1 MNHHQGNL
9 HTYMHTG
16 AKRNIYLICVWTRH
30 GIDWDQRD
38 RNTLT
43 CIYIHIIFQ
52 RLTPLR
58 LSAPTLSRGCST
70 DGSLT
75 FVHAPLALPAE
86 HSLGARG
93 RSVDTPPTLLGRFAD
108 VPWALPRSLDA
119 PETPPRRSR
128 RRPPEKLLAR
138 PSGRETQSSH
148 DPRRKTPDTI
158 ELASERLLPSAV
170 PFRKIHISSLRGA
183 RAAFGP
189 PPGGRASPHPHQVR
203 MRKKTTLG
211 TTGDEEKRNK
221 F

>member
-108 VPWALPRSLDA
+108 VPWALPRALSGRSRDT
-119 PETPPRRSR
+119 PETLPPAPPREAPGSTLRTR
-128 RRPPEKLLAR
+128 DAKFPRPPAKNTRHNRTGERTPA
-138 PSGRETQSSH
+138 PI
-148 DPRRKTPDTI
+148 RRSF
-158 ELASERLLPSAV
+158 SENPHFESQG
-170 PFRKIHISSLRGA
+170 GA
-183 RAAFGP
+183 RRFRAPSRGTSIATS
-189 PPGGRASPHPHQVR
+189 PPGSNAQ
-203 MRKKTTLG
+203 KDD
-211 TTGDEEKRNK
+211 TGNNGG
-221 F
+221 